1 MELNIKDKVQQNFYM
16 EIGKMYSTKKSDM
29 KYSNIDD

>member
-16 EIGKMYSTKKSDM
+16 GICKRYLKNTQYGR
-29 KYSNIDD
+29 